1 MSSLNIASR
10 ALTTNLAAMQVI
22 GHNIANVNTDGYSR
36 QNILLGTSGGQFLGN
51 GYFGKGVE
59 IEGVSRAY
67 DSYLTREAQ
76 LTRSVSAG
84 DEARYA
90 RLQQLESL
98 FPLGDQSLGVTLN
111 NALNAWSAVATS
123 PLDTTARTVVIARS
137 EELTARLR
145 DVTAS
150 LDETRLSSTL
160 QVQEAV
166 KSINSLAEQIAQVN
180 QTIVQSQG
188 TGRSPNDLLD
198 QRDQLVSQLNQ
209 YVQTSTVPAADGSLT
224 VFVGG
229 SQPLVLGTRVSP
241 MAAERNP
248 VDGDKLDIKIYQAG
262 QPAEINADFLG
273 GGALKG
279 LVRFVNEDLPESYN
293 MLGRLALSMS
303 EQVNAQHRLGLDA
316 NGDPGENFYQIRGAG
331 TADSIYSYGADGSLQ
346 IAAKP
351 IGTASGSGVVATVSD
366 FNALQASDYEIRV
379 GSGTDVTV
387 IRKSTN
393 ESVQL
398 TSAPDPI
405 SGNSI
410 VSIDG
415 LRIDLGASPAN
426 GDRFLLQ
433 PYAGVARNLEV
444 ALSSPQDVAA
454 ASSVRVDVPA
464 TNAGS
469 LLVED
474 LAAVATPPVGWTG
487 TTISFNTLGQYT
499 TDGGGSWNTFQPGQP
514 ISVDGFQLVLRGVP
528 TNGDTFNISPA
539 TAADAAQNFGNAK
552 AILGLRD
559 KASFGGVNLG
569 DGYIPVF
576 SALANKVQA
585 GRVAAEFST
594 TAATNAATALANR
607 TGVNLDEEAARL
619 LQFQQA
625 YQASAK
631 FLQVAQGTFDTLIQS
646 FG

>member
-22 GHNIANVNTDGYSR
+22 GHNIANVNTEGYSR

-76 LTRSVSAG
+76 ITRSVAAG

-123 PLDTTARTVVIARS
+123 PTDTTARTVVIARA

-150 LDETRLSSTL
+150 LDETRLSSSL

-166 KSINSLAEQIAQVN
+166 RSINSLAEQIAQVN
-180 QTIVQSQG
+180 QAIVQSQG
-188 TGRSPNDLLD
+188 TGRTPNDLLD
-198 QRDQLVSQLNQ
+198 QRDQLVGQLNE
-209 YVQTSTVPAADGSLT
+209 YVQTATVPAADGSLT

-241 MAAERNP
+241 MAAERDP
-248 VDGDKLDIKIYQAG
+248 VNGHEIDIKIYQAG
-262 QPAEINADFLG
+262 QPAEINIDFLG
-273 GGALKG
+273 GGALRG

-293 MLGRLALSMS
+293 MLGRLALSLS

-316 NGDPGENFYQIRGAG
+316 DGDPGQNFYQIGGAG
-331 TADSIYSYGADGSLQ
+331 TPDSVYSYGASGAIE

-351 IGTASGSGVVATVSD
+351 IGTGSGTSVVATISD
-366 FNALQASDYEIRV
+366 FNALQASDYEIRFT
-379 GSGTDVTV
+379 SPTDGTVV
-387 IRKSTN
+387 RKSTN
-393 ESVQL
+393 EIVSF
-398 TSAPDPI
+398 TGAPPI
-405 SGNSI
+405 
-410 VSIDG
+410 SIDG
-415 LRIDLGASPAN
+415 LSIALGAAPPPAA

-433 PYAGVARNLEV
+433 PYAGAARNLEV

-469 LLVED
+469 LLVEN
-474 LAAVATPPVGWTG
+474 LSAVAVPPFGWSS
-487 TTISFNTLGQYT
+487 TTVSFNNLGQYS
-499 TDGGGSWNTFQPGQP
+499 TDGGGTWNAFQPGQP
-514 ISVDGFQLVLRGVP
+514 IAVDGFELVLRGVP
-528 TNGDTFNISPA
+528 TDGDSFTISPA
-539 TAADAAQNFGNAK
+539 TVADASQNFGNAR

-559 KASFGGVNLG
+559 TPSFGGVSLG

-576 SALANKVQA
+576 STLANKVQA
-585 GRVAAEFST
+585 GRMAAEFST
-594 TAATNAATALANR
+594 TAATNAATAVANR

>member
-59 IEGVSRAY
+59 IEGVARAY

-76 LTRSVSAG
+76 LTSSVAAS
-84 DEARYA
+84 DEARFA
-90 RLQQLESL
+90 RLKQLESL
-98 FPLGDQSLGVTLN
+98 FPLGETSLGVTLN

-123 PLDTTARTVVIARS
+123 PLDTTARTVVIARA
-137 EELTARLR
+137 EELSARLR

-166 KSINSLAEQIAQVN
+166 RSINSLAEQIAQVN
-180 QTIVQSQG
+180 QAIVQSQG
-188 TGRSPNDLLD
+188 SGRSPNDLLD

-209 YVQTSTVPAADGSLT
+209 YVQTSAVPAADGSLT

-248 VDGDKLDIKIYQAG
+248 VDGDKIDIKIYQAG
-262 QPAEINADFLG
+262 QAAQINIDFLG

-293 MLGRLALSMS
+293 MLGRLALTLS
-303 EQVNAQHRLGLDA
+303 EQVNAQHRLGLDMD
-316 NGDPGENFYQIRGAG
+316 GDPGQNFYQVRGAG
-331 TADSIYSYGADGSLQ
+331 TPESIYSYGADGAIQ
-346 IAAKP
+346 IAARP
-351 IGTASGSGVVATVSD
+351 IGTPVGSGVVATISD

-379 GSGTDVTV
+379 GTGTDVTV
-387 IRKSTN
+387 VRKSTN
-393 ESVQL
+393 EIVQL

-410 VSIDG
+410 VTIDG
-415 LRIDLGASPAN
+415 LRIDLGATPTT

-433 PYAGVARNLEV
+433 PYAGAARNLEV

-469 LLVED
+469 LLVEN
-474 LAAVATPPVGWTG
+474 LSAVSTPPPLWTG
-487 TTISFNTLGQYT
+487 STITFNSLGQYSV
-499 TDGGGSWNTFQPGQP
+499 DGGAFVNFQPGQP
-514 ISVDGFQLVLRGVP
+514 IVANGFELVLRGVP
-528 TNGDTFNISPA
+528 TDGDTFNISPA
-539 TAADAAQNFGNAK
+539 TVADASQNFGNAR

-559 KASFGGVNLG
+559 KPSFGGVNLG

-585 GRVAAEFST
+585 GKMAAEFST

-631 FLQVAQGTFDTLIQS
+631 FLQVAQGTFDTLIAA
-646 FG
+646 FR